1 MNLPWFFGPS
11 AQGRGLSSAV
21 LFGAWLCAEKK
32 KGTFFFFSV
41 WYCNKPMVK
50 NTLAMPYYY
59 PDHKLLQIIDVLD
72 VEKMTRTTKE

>member
-1 MNLPWFFGPS
+1 
-11 AQGRGLSSAV
+11 
-21 LFGAWLCAEKK
+21 
-32 KGTFFFFSV
+32 
-41 WYCNKPMVK
+41 MVK